1 MKDTIPQ
8 ISVQFNK
15 MMMTLSG
22 EERFRMG
29 FSMNEDSRRLVIA
42 SLLNQ
47 KPEATSAEKR
57 LLLFDRFYG
66 KEFDQKTREKILKVL
81 LRRTETE

>member
-8 ISVQFNK
+8 ISLQFNK

-22 EERFRMG
+22 EERFRIG
-29 FSMNEDSRRLVIA
+29 FLMNEDSRRLVIA
-42 SLLNQ
+42 SLLNK
-47 KPEATSAEKR
+47 KPTATPAEKR

-66 KEFDQKTREKILKVL
+66 REFDQKTREKILKVL